1 MGATDAG
8 LFFIPDITEEP
19 RKVIGEIT
27 SRPTAAGPPPAIHYG
42 QGTVANY
49 AVKFGIVARR
59 SVWSTAS
66 LVDMFLQGLADYI
79 KDILVA

>member
-19 RKVIGEIT
+19 CKVIGEIS
-27 SRPTAAGPPPAIHYG
+27 SRPTAAGPPPAIHHG
-42 QGTVANY
+42 HRTVANY
-49 AVKFGIVARR
+49 AVEFGIVARQ

-66 LVDMFLQGLADYI
+66 LVDTFLQGLADYI